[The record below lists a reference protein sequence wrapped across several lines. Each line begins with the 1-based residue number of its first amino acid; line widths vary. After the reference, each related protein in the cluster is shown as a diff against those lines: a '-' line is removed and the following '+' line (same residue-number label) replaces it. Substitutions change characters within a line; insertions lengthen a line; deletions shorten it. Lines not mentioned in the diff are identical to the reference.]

1 MSCLLRCLFSNMS
14 HKLQALS
21 AIKGAQLVSFIKPT
35 TKTPAEFLPPVKGD
49 DEDMPPTPNPE
60 YDP

>member
-1 MSCLLRCLFSNMS
+1 MS

-21 AIKGAQLVSFIKPT
+21 AIKGAQLASFIKPT
-35 TKTPAEFLPPVKGD
+35 VKTPVEFLPSVKGD
-49 DEDMPPTPNPE
+49 DEDKPPTSNPE